1 MHTQL
6 NDSKSQKNLA
16 LLGLIL
22 VGIAP
27 TISVVTGFALKA
39 GALAIVVFVF
49 TKAWIFGLPA
59 F

>member
-1 MHTQL
+1 MHAQL
-6 NDSKSQKNLA
+6 NDSNSQKNLA

-39 GALAIVVFVF
+39 GVFAIVVFVF
-49 TKAWIFGLPA
+49 T
-59 F
+59 